1 MRVVWQGSI
10 NFTNINA
17 TCKNTNS
24 TTQETK
30 LRQANS
36 VNLDGYIIFKKNRVG
51 LGAVK
56 QDLEPVLISD
66 GGVENKILV
75 VQANL
80 LNQEIRIINAYGPQE
95 DEIEKSLSF
104 CQHLEGET
112 ISARD
117 ENCLTLNNSA

>member
-17 TCKNTNS
+17 TYKNMKSNTIHVLTNS

-51 LGAVK
+51 LGGWLLTAVK

-66 GGVENKILV
+66 GGEEN
-75 VQANL
+75 
-80 LNQEIRIINAYGPQE
+80 
-95 DEIEKSLSF
+95 
-104 CQHLEGET
+104 
-112 ISARD
+112 
-117 ENCLTLNNSA
+117 

>member
-17 TCKNTNS
+17 TYKNMKSNTIHVLTNS

-51 LGAVK
+51 LGGGLLTAVK

-66 GGVENKILV
+66 GGEEN
-75 VQANL
+75 
-80 LNQEIRIINAYGPQE
+80 
-95 DEIEKSLSF
+95 
-104 CQHLEGET
+104 
-112 ISARD
+112 
-117 ENCLTLNNSA
+117 